1 MISKRTSL
9 LPGLVLL
16 CLVCLLSSCQEK
28 EEEGEYDNWQT
39 RNEAYVDSIA
49 RVARANADG
58 RWTVLKVFT
67 RGDSLDDS
75 GENRY
80 YVYVH
85 KLADGTG
92 TQSPLY
98 NDSVR
103 VHYSGRLVPST
114 SYPQGYNFG
123 KSYNGLEL
131 NEATDVPTLLAVNQ
145 NVTGFATALMNM
157 VVGDDWLVVVPWQ
170 LGYGSSANTTGS
182 IPAYSTLIFEM
193 RLARI
198 YRYGIDT
205 DTSWW

>member
-1 MISKRTSL
+1 M
-9 LPGLVLL
+9 L
-16 CLVCLLSSCQEK
+16 CLTCLISSCEEK
-28 EEEGEYDNWQT
+28 EEEGEYDNWQA

-67 RGDSLDDS
+67 RGDSLGDS
-75 GENRY
+75 GDNRY

-85 KLADGTG
+85 KLEEGTG
-92 TQSPLY
+92 TESPLY

-103 VHYSGRLVPST
+103 VHYSGRLVPSA

-131 NEATDVPTLLAVNQ
+131 DESTDVPTLLAVNQ

-170 LGYGSSANTTGS
+170 IGYGSSANTTGS